1 MASREW
7 LPEWEPLL
15 LPRLRKKAE
24 DVVQEKT
31 RSDAAVKGMI
41 GPLVSNNDDVAG
53 ALLRLC
59 KAFVTVQPVDGLP
72 VKTNDAVRAGDLHRV
87 IRIQRRRPCSVPL
100 FVWDTAAYLIVPT
113 AWADPKEETPTRTI
127 ASREN
132 TFFFSNQRAKTT
144 MMRAAIPTK
153 ALVLDMCRLSALAY
167 RDQPAMTRAYDEGQ
181 ESCLRVCGA
190 CPRLI
195 ENDEAG
201 NDGQAY
207 VGAYN
212 GDHLLVFR
220 GTEGFRDWLSDFN
233 VVRVRMS
240 VDTLTMAD
248 EPLVHFGFIRQY
260 RTLEDKI
267 HDFLGPCPSGT
278 LHVSGHSLGGALA
291 TVACVFSCTS
301 GTPNWTY
308 GATLSEAHGQE
319 TPPSPPS
326 SRSRCLPRTVF
337 FTKRTPV
344 TATPTTWR
352 YQHVCGGRW
361 ICQDG
366 TVDDE
371 ARMGHVSRFFR
382 ILKHGFLSLFGLT
395 ERGLGEFHSIDKYY
409 TDIDER
415 WNGE

>member
-1 MASREW
+1 
-7 LPEWEPLL
+7 
-15 LPRLRKKAE
+15 
-24 DVVQEKT
+24 
-31 RSDAAVKGMI
+31 
-41 GPLVSNNDDVAG
+41 
-53 ALLRLC
+53 
-59 KAFVTVQPVDGLP
+59 
-72 VKTNDAVRAGDLHRV
+72 
-87 IRIQRRRPCSVPL
+87 
-100 FVWDTAAYLIVPT
+100 
-113 AWADPKEETPTRTI
+113 
-127 ASREN
+127 
-132 TFFFSNQRAKTT
+132 

-291 TVACVFSCTS
+291 TVACIQLHFRYPKLDIRCYTF
-301 GTPNWTY
+301 G
-308 GATLSEAHGQE
+308 
-319 TPPSPPS
+319 SPRPGDAAFAAKFKESVS
-326 SRSRCLPRTVF
+326 SSYRFLHE
-337 FTKRTPV
+337 KDPV